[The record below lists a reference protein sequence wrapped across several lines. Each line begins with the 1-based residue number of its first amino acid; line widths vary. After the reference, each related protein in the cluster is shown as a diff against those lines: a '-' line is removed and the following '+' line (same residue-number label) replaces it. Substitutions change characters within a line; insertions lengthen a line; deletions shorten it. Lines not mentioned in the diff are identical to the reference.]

1 MQYLNGNVSKELHIQ
16 IMPLNKCDSD
26 KYWTI
31 RFLWSEIRCVE
42 CASFNAQ
49 KTQTTWF
56 DDIEGIWIENTKQS
70 TELKNRTISAQVF
83 TRFGS
88 FWDFSMLCW

>member
-1 MQYLNGNVSKELHIQ
+1 MGTYPKNYTFKLCRWINAIVINIEQLDFSGVKSGVWNVRHLTHK
-16 IMPLNKCDSD
+16 
-26 KYWTI
+26 
-31 RFLWSEIRCVE
+31 
-42 CASFNAQ
+42 